1 LNNPDQAISTVTN
14 YNAAWAGLFVIMA
27 KNTINITTLTE
38 PVYLRLLLG
47 DAGREYSVNP
57 NSIIIVG

>member
-1 LNNPDQAISTVTN
+1 
-14 YNAAWAGLFVIMA
+14 MA
-27 KNTINITTLTE
+27 KNTINLTTLTE